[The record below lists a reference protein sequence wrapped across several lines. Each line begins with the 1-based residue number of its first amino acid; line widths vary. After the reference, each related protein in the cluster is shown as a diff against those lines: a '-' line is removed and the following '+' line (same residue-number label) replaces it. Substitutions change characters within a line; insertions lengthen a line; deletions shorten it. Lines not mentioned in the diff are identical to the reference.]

1 MLPNARFRAAIG
13 SLKAQKVARFV
24 PTAKKYGV
32 DETRLRLTFQGKRGT
47 KADAISTYHK
57 LLTTTQEEELLLL
70 IESLTIRSLAPTP
83 TILENLVEELIG
95 KRPGTR
101 WVERFVKRYGDRVK
115 SPYLRTI
122 DSARVVADN
131 SKHYSDWFHQV

>member
-83 TILENLVEELIG
+83 TILENLIEKFID

-101 WVERFVKRYGDRVK
+101 WMERFIKQYKDRVK
-115 SPYLRTI
+115 SLYLSI
-122 DSARVVADN
+122 INSAHIITDN
-131 SKHYSDWFHQV
+131 NKYYNN